1 MNGHTHALFGAAT
14 VALANTIHP
23 FLAPHLWH
31 NVPAGVTFGLSA
43 GILGALL
50 PDIDA
55 NESSIKHELGIA
67 GSAVSGGLRLLG
79 VKHRGLTHTGLAAA
93 AILVAAVIIGQRF
106 GFADIGLAFGL
117 GYLSHLIADG
127 MTLTGIPLLTPF
139 YRKNIHLLPKPV
151 RVRTGSAA
159 ESLVFLLVAL
169 GLAGLLPRFF
179 TTEIAWL
186 RQWLSLV
193 GK

>member
-1 MNGHTHALFGAAT
+1 MNGHTHALFGATT

-23 FLAPHLWH
+23 FITPHLWRD
-31 NVPAGVTFGLSA
+31 VPTGAVLALGV

-55 NESSIKHELGIA
+55 NESSIKHELGLA
-67 GSAVSGGLRLLG
+67 GSVISGGLRLLG

-93 AILVAAVIIGQRF
+93 VILVAGVLVGSRF
-106 GFADIGLAFGL
+106 GFADVGLAFGL

-127 MTLTGIPLLTPF
+127 LTLTGIPLLAPF
-139 YRKNIHLLPKPV
+139 YRKNIHLLPKPL
-151 RVRTGSAA
+151 RIRTGSAA
-159 ESLVFLLVAL
+159 ESLVFLSVAL
-169 GLAGLLPRFF
+169 ALAGLLF
-179 TTEIAWL
+179 L
-186 RQWLSLV
+186 